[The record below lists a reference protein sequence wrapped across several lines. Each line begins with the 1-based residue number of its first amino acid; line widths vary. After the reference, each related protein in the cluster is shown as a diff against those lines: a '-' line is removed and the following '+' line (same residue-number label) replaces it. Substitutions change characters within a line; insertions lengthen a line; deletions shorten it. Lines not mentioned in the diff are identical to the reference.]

1 MKNLKNNSDSL
12 QPQQK
17 VTEIDQ
23 ALTSK
28 NINKSSYQPINN
40 LREKNVGELEKLFSA
55 HFNKLSMKYGYYNV
69 FEHYLDM
76 AINGFCFN
84 YDTKLIASLREK
96 YTQDERYMF
105 GELIH
110 MWIYLCDKKIKTNN
124 MFFDWFGTFYEQNA
138 MSKKQ
143 GFAQFFTP
151 EPICIFMAQILN
163 IENPIAKSICEP
175 ACGSG
180 RLNLTA
186 HALNHKMFH
195 VANDLDLTCAKMA
208 ALNFMMHG
216 IKGIVICDD
225 SLFPKSKFRGAFVT
239 NEQIAPSIRYISDVN
254 EAYAFANHKIG
265 AKPKYKEIIDSL
277 VNLEVD
283 TNVVKERYQEIIDKK
298 GQFSLF

>member
-1 MKNLKNNSDSL
+1 MKNLKNNTDSI

-17 VTEIDQ
+17 VTEKVQ
-23 ALTSK
+23 AHASK
-28 NINKSSYQPINN
+28 NINKPSYQPIKN
-40 LREKNVGELEKLFSA
+40 LREKNVTELEKLFSA
-55 HFNKLSMKYGYYNV
+55 YFNELSMKYGHYNV
-69 FEHYLDM
+69 FENYLDM

-84 YDTKLIASLREK
+84 YDAKLMTSLREK

-110 MWIYLCDKKIKTNN
+110 MWIYLCNKKIVTDN

-138 MSKKQ
+138 MSKKR

-151 EPICIFMAQILN
+151 DPICKFMAQILN
-163 IENPIAKSICEP
+163 IENPNAKSMCEP

-180 RLNLTA
+180 RFNLAA

-195 VANDLDLTCAKMA
+195 VANDLDLTCAKMT

-225 SLFPKSKFRGAFVT
+225 SLLPKSKFRGAFVI
-239 NEQIAPSIRYISDVN
+239 NQYFAPSIRYIDDMN
-254 EAYAFANHKIG
+254 EAYFYANYKIG
-265 AKPKYKEIIDSL
+265 AISNNVNVPDADTEVIQKEYKET
-277 VNLEVD
+277 V
-283 TNVVKERYQEIIDKK
+283 DKK
-298 GQFSLF
+298 GQLSLF